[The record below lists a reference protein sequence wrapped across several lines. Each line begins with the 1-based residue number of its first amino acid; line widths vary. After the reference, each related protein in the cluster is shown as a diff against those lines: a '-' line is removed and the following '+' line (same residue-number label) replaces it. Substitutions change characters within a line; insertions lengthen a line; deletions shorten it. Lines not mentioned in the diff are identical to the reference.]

1 MDNIIF
7 QQLGELAQSFGKI
20 GLKPVVC
27 GGLAV
32 YLHFYKSQ
40 DEAQRLIRTT
50 NDVDLMLTPTQVL
63 EKSCRNAIAEI
74 ITHTLNYVVCEEA
87 KHFQFAKAPAQRLDI
102 LIPRIANCDITDYR
116 VKLVRS
122 KLHGHLTEEACFI
135 EEDLKTIMLSEFL
148 PGTSNLE
155 IAIPSLT
162 NMLIL
167 KLFAFSD
174 RYTGQRQEVAR
185 AAAHAWDIYIIATL
199 ANPADYHQGQKF
211 LSRHADSDIIK
222 TSQRIIKD
230 NFSDIA
236 AGGWREVLGTE
247 DFYPRLSRQQKEE
260 KLTFAKNRLM
270 RWFNYSV

>member
-1 MDNIIF
+1 MNSIIF
-7 QQLGELAQSFGKI
+7 QQLGELAESFDRI

-32 YLHFYKSQ
+32 YLHFYQSQ
-40 DEAQRLIRTT
+40 DEAQRMIRTT

-63 EKSCRNAIAEI
+63 EKSYRNAIAEI
-74 ITHTLNYVVCEEA
+74 ITDTLNYVVCKEA
-87 KHFQFAKAPAQRLDI
+87 KHFQFKKAPSQRLDV
-102 LIPRIANCDITDYR
+102 LIPRIADCDITDYR

-174 RYTGQRQEVAR
+174 RYTGQRQDVAR
-185 AAAHAWDIYIIATL
+185 AVTHAWDIYIIATL
-199 ANPADYHQGQKF
+199 ANPTDYHQGQKF
-211 LSRHADSDIIK
+211 LSRHADSD
-222 TSQRIIKD
+222 
-230 NFSDIA
+230 
-236 AGGWREVLGTE
+236 
-247 DFYPRLSRQQKEE
+247 
-260 KLTFAKNRLM
+260 M
-270 RWFNYSV
+270 RPLNNLAF